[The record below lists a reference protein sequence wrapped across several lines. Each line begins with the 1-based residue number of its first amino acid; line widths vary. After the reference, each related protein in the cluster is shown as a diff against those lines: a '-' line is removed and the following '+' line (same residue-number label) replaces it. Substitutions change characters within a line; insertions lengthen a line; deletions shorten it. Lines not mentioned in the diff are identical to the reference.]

1 MQKILIYVGLII
13 LAIGLLWPLLKEL
26 PVGRMPGDFILKK
39 DKFTFYF
46 PFITC
51 LVVSLIISIIF
62 KFFKQNEKTISKRV
76 SGFKM
81 IREIQ
86 LKDKEQWEKLY
97 KDYADFYKVEMNNKI
112 LQTVWNWLHDK
123 NHEVEGLVYE
133 VDGNI
138 VGLAHYRRMP
148 SPLRGQ
154 DIGFLDDLFVD
165 PKHRGQ
171 KIGEKLINKMKEISK
186 SKGWNLVRWITHD
199 DNVRAKSLYDRVA
212 KKTNWNVYELK

>member
-1 MQKILIYVGLII
+1 
-13 LAIGLLWPLLKEL
+13 
-26 PVGRMPGDFILKK
+26 
-39 DKFTFYF
+39 
-46 PFITC
+46 
-51 LVVSLIISIIF
+51 
-62 KFFKQNEKTISKRV
+62 
-76 SGFKM
+76 M

-97 KDYADFYKVEMNNKI
+97 RGYADFYKVEMNNKI

-133 VDGNI
+133 VEGNI

-154 DIGFLDDLFVD
+154 YIGFLDDLFVD
-165 PKHRGQ
+165 PKYRGQ

-186 SKGWNLVRWITHD
+186 SKGWNLVRWITRN
-199 DNVRAKSLYDRVA
+199 DNIRAKSLYDRVSE
-212 KKTNWNVYELK
+212 KTNWDVYELK